1 VTPRLAI
8 VTGAASGIGRSVA
21 GHLLEEG
28 LRVVGLDIRPPSPFE
43 TGSWTGLLCDVSDER
58 AWVEAMDRIVRDL
71 GAPDVLVNGAGISA
85 RSQQEPLSAG
95 AWATILRVNLI
106 SCWIGMR
113 SVLPHMV
120 AHQSGSIV
128 NIGALAA
135 QQPFSV
141 AALGGYAA
149 SKAGIEAITRSTAL
163 EVASAGI
170 AVNCVAPGPI
180 ETPMA
185 ATMPEEARAKILA
198 RVPMRRMGTP
208 EEVAALVNF
217 LASGRC
223 GFVTGQVIHVD
234 GGLSV
239 GALDGVME
247 GASGVAP
254 SKAELPGSGGRQH
267 DL

>member
-1 VTPRLAI
+1 MISRLAI
-8 VTGAASGIGRSVA
+8 VTGAASGIGRSIA
-21 GHLLEEG
+21 QHLLGEG
-28 LRVVGLDIRPPSPFE
+28 LRVVGLDIRQPSTFD
-43 TGSWTGLLCDVSDER
+43 TGSWTSLACDVSDEQ

-71 GAPDVLVNGAGISA
+71 GAPHVLVNAAGISA

-95 AWATILRVNLI
+95 AWATILRINLI

-113 SVLPHMV
+113 SVLPYMV
-120 AHQSGSIV
+120 ARQSGSIV

-141 AALGGYAA
+141 TALGGYAA
-149 SKAGIEAITRSTAL
+149 SKAGIEAITRATAL

-185 ATMPEEARAKILA
+185 TTMPEEARAAILA
-198 RVPMRRMGTP
+198 RVRMGTA
-208 EEVAALVNF
+208 EEVAALVEF
-217 LASGRC
+217 LTSGRC
-223 GFVTGQVIHVD
+223 GFVTGQVIYVD

-239 GALDGVME
+239 GALHGVM
-247 GASGVAP
+247 
-254 SKAELPGSGGRQH
+254 
-267 DL
+267 

>member
-58 AWVEAMDRIVRDL
+58 AWVDAMDRIVRDL

-120 AHQSGSIV
+120 ARQSGSIV

-141 AALGGYAA
+141 AALAGYAA

-170 AVNCVAPGPI
+170 VVNCVAPGPI

>member
-1 VTPRLAI
+1 MTSRLAM
-8 VTGAASGIGRSVA
+8 VTGAASGIGRSIA
-21 GHLLEEG
+21 RQLLEEG
-28 LRVVGLDIRPPSPFE
+28 VHVVGLDIRPPSPFD
-43 TGSWTGLLCDVSDER
+43 TNSWTGLPCDVSDER
-58 AWVEAMDRIVRDL
+58 AWAEAMDRIVRDL
-71 GAPDVLVNGAGISA
+71 GAPDVLVNAASISA
-85 RSQQEPLSAG
+85 RSQQEPVSAG
-95 AWATILRVNLI
+95 AWATMLRTNLI
-106 SCWIGMR
+106 SCWLGMR
-113 SVLPHMV
+113 AVLPHMM
-120 AHQSGSIV
+120 ARHSGWIV

-185 ATMPEEARAKILA
+185 ATMPEEARSNILA

-208 EEVAALVNF
+208 EEVAALVTF
-217 LASGRC
+217 FTSERC
-223 GFVTGQVIHVD
+223 GFVTGQVIYID

-239 GALDGVME
+239 GALHGVM
-247 GASGVAP
+247 
-254 SKAELPGSGGRQH
+254 
-267 DL
+267 